1 MKISTNDI
9 IDSLRSIQRSLRTL
23 TGVKSYMIDDI
34 PLVISCEENV
44 ISFRV
49 IKNNCHYKMSVWIVP
64 DSVDGVK
71 CENRAWL
78 LANVDCSLFVEY
90 GYYSDELTICT
101 IDGYC
106 ENRSFVLEAIPNG
119 VSFRDWLEQE
129 VHSKTEKVRLA
140 KEFIAAAKELSETG
154 LCIGNIKPS
163 NVVITSTQ
171 KIKFTDYRNLTHNVK
186 SNSDS
191 RVLYVFS
198 VVALL
203 SAVDV
208 ISPEIDGSLRSLTK
222 LKSAIWTATERQ
234 LFDVVMAERLLEGI
248 ESVDW
253 GVLDELLCYVKLA
266 IKDNVPS
273 GPYKMIGSYCEDVA
287 VAQLKGRYGYINR
300 DGVPVTEF
308 KYTIAE
314 DILESYAVVGI
325 DSKFGVIHKT
335 GREILSVEFEDV
347 VMPDDCRIIL
357 AKYDGYWSVYDLGGV
372 RIGNQKFDEILRF
385 CPRSVPVSKDGKWGA
400 LNNQGELSLPCM
412 YDSIEKISDDELLL
426 RIGDR
431 KIRWRPQ

>member
-1 MKISTNDI
+1 
-9 IDSLRSIQRSLRTL
+9 
-23 TGVKSYMIDDI
+23 
-34 PLVISCEENV
+34 
-44 ISFRV
+44 
-49 IKNNCHYKMSVWIVP
+49 
-64 DSVDGVK
+64 
-71 CENRAWL
+71 
-78 LANVDCSLFVEY
+78 
-90 GYYSDELTICT
+90 
-101 IDGYC
+101 
-106 ENRSFVLEAIPNG
+106 
-119 VSFRDWLEQE
+119 
-129 VHSKTEKVRLA
+129 
-140 KEFIAAAKELSETG
+140 
-154 LCIGNIKPS
+154 
-163 NVVITSTQ
+163 
-171 KIKFTDYRNLTHNVK
+171 
-186 SNSDS
+186 
-191 RVLYVFS
+191 VLYVFS

-234 LFDVVMAERLLEGI
+234 LFDVVMAERLLAGI